1 MEAMITVQLEIPQE
15 WMDDLHDRATLLE
28 VLSLGMEERRVRR
41 ALALY
46 RQGAGSM
53 GYVAE
58 LVGISK
64 RVLMEGARRRGVL
77 PRYDEHFAEQDLSR

>member
-1 MEAMITVQLEIPQE
+1 MKEMVTVQLRIPGE
-15 WMDDLHDRATLLE
+15 WMQDLRDQATLLE
-28 VLSLGMEERRVRR
+28 VLGLGLETYHLRR

-46 RQGAGSM
+46 QKGVGSL

-64 RVLMEGARRRGVL
+64 RVLMEEARRQGVL
-77 PRYDEHFAEQDLSR
+77 PRYDPRFAEQDVNR